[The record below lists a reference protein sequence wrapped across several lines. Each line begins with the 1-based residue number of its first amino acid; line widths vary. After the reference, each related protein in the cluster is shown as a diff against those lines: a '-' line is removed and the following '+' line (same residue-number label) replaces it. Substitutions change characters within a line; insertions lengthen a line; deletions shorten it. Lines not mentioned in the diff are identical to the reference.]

1 MKKFS
6 YVAFIALVSVAT
18 LVSCNKKEDEPKAN
32 APQVTTDIAI
42 SLPSQVGAAGVAAR
56 RMPGTTVQLN
66 GHSDFGTNGM
76 NGITLVPFA
85 KSEKVTTASSRL
97 GDNIVL
103 GQIGATQTY
112 TASPN
117 GRAKVFTGKS
127 VPQGTSAF
135 LFYGE
140 SGAAGTDFEKGVLTA
155 SLTGEPAA
163 ITFSLKPINANASTV
178 TGDAAYTGLIAY
190 LNAVANANDGTKA
203 WKEYTATDNE
213 GLYETFQK
221 YSTATVLSSF
231 GIRRMMEDL
240 YESLMS
246 NTSDPMAAAIKTAIA
261 DATYATITV
270 DDAENHD
277 VTLTLATALQNF
289 PGKVNLP
296 DGAVAVAYNTTTK
309 QFESNAE
316 HTAHAYG
323 SLDPA
328 LVDRYVYP
336 ASLWYTA
343 NTQIKTSTTTKE
355 TQYTNAESW
364 KAILATYEKDN
375 SSVATSTRSIA
386 LKDTIQYAVA
396 RLDVMVKFKE
406 NSWLEDNDPVTTNN
420 KVNNPSA
427 GYPVSAVLVGGQKN
441 VGFDFTQGTY
451 GGGTAVAYT
460 IYDNVMTHPI
470 SANSTAQYSAGTST
484 LVLETPAGENEFIAI
499 EFTNTSDKDFYGVDG
514 IVPVGGKFYLVG
526 QLTASAATE
535 TESKVFKQDYTTTA
549 RVAIKDLR
557 SAYNT
562 IPDLKAPQLEIGL
575 SIDLSWETG
584 HTYDLEL

>member
-1 MKKFS
+1 
-6 YVAFIALVSVAT
+6 
-18 LVSCNKKEDEPKAN
+18 
-32 APQVTTDIAI
+32 
-42 SLPSQVGAAGVAAR
+42 
-56 RMPGTTVQLN
+56 
-66 GHSDFGTNGM
+66 
-76 NGITLVPFA
+76 
-85 KSEKVTTASSRL
+85 
-97 GDNIVL
+97 
-103 GQIGATQTY
+103 
-112 TASPN
+112 
-117 GRAKVFTGKS
+117 
-127 VPQGTSAF
+127 
-135 LFYGE
+135 
-140 SGAAGTDFEKGVLTA
+140 
-155 SLTGEPAA
+155 
-163 ITFSLKPINANASTV
+163 
-178 TGDAAYTGLIAY
+178 
-190 LNAVANANDGTKA
+190 
-203 WKEYTATDNE
+203 
-213 GLYETFQK
+213 
-221 YSTATVLSSF
+221 
-231 GIRRMMEDL
+231 
-240 YESLMS
+240 MS
-246 NTSDPMAAAIKTAIA
+246 NTSDPMAAAIKAAIA
-261 DATYATITV
+261 DPTYATITV
-270 DDAENHD
+270 DNAENHD

-296 DGAVAVAYNTTTK
+296 DGAVAVAYNTTSKT
-309 QFESNAE
+309 FDGNA
-316 HTAHAYG
+316 AHAYG
-323 SLDPA
+323 GLEPA
-328 LVDRYVYP
+328 QVDRYVYAP
-336 ASLWYTA
+336 SLWYTA

-355 TQYTNAESW
+355 TQYTGAASW

-441 VGFDFTQGTY
+441 VGFDFTQATY

-460 IYDNVMTHPI
+460 IYDNVMTHSI

-484 LVLETPAGENEFIAI
+484 LVLETPANENEFIAI

-535 TESKVFKQDYTTTA
+535 TDNKVFKQDYTTTA

-575 SIDLSWETG
+575 SVDLHWETG
-584 HTYDLEL
+584 HTNDLEL